1 MLTLEHLADLVEKN
15 RLAVQARVKEFSLA
29 GRQFAFN
36 SEPAIMGVVNLSPDS
51 WYRES
56 VCLTTETAIRRGKIL
71 EANEVVSQLLGL
83 RRDEVPHMAWQL
95 SELTV
100 LEPKDITRASRL
112 TMTKSDARWPALSS
126 PRRDRRDG
134 VVLTRGAPSCAG
146 WIDGCRTGRSCPCA

>member
-1 MLTLEHLADLVEKN
+1 MLGLEHLADLVEKN

-71 EANEVVSQLLGL
+71 EAQGADIIDIGAESTLANAAHSSSSATDPGA
-83 RRDEVPHMAWQL
+83 RL
-95 SELTV
+95 S
-100 LEPKDITRASRL
+100 
-112 TMTKSDARWPALSS
+112 
-126 PRRDRRDG
+126 
-134 VVLTRGAPSCAG
+134 GAA
-146 WIDGCRTGRSCPCA
+146 AAA